1 MFARGGFSFHPAR
14 FSAYPA
20 NLPNPIIPTLA
31 RPPLTP
37 IIPAHTRYP
46 GVGDVPV
53 FLSDQ
58 FPALLSLLFPLHTK
72 FLSATPLFPLLTQ
85 KQGGYTPTKM
95 SARRHF
101 LSLFSQSSHSA
112 LLLFNHLRTLS
123 FFVSNLSPTLPISSA
138 LLSQKQGVHPL
149 WSNQSLRSFTS
160 STSFTSFSSI
170 HRPFTI
176 LLPHL
181 HPSFS
186 LSCHNHPRSGDQ
198 LLHHAY
204 RYPNAYGTL
213 LPMRS
218 APRDSFMKRV
228 LIIEDDRDIVEL
240 VRYNLANEGFQVNA
254 AFDGSSGL
262 STLKKTP
269 PDLLLLDL
277 MLPKMSGLDICREI
291 RKDESLNRLPVLML
305 TARGDEADR
314 VVGLEMGADDYVTK
328 PFSPRELIARVK
340 ALLRRAEPPVDSPRV
355 IEIGR
360 LAIDPASYRVSHS
373 GKPVP
378 LSTLEFRLL
387 YYLASRPNR
396 VFTRDQLLDAVW
408 GTDRFVTPRSVD
420 VYVRRLREKIES
432 DPENP
437 LHLKTV
443 RGAGY
448 LFETRAA

>member
-1 MFARGGFSFHPAR
+1 MVLEVPRLDR
-14 FSAYPA
+14 AYPKV
-20 NLPNPIIPTLA
+20 PRYG
-31 RPPLTP
+31 RP
-37 IIPAHTRYP
+37 
-46 GVGDVPV
+46 
-53 FLSDQ
+53 
-58 FPALLSLLFPLHTK
+58 
-72 FLSATPLFPLLTQ
+72 
-85 KQGGYTPTKM
+85 
-95 SARRHF
+95 
-101 LSLFSQSSHSA
+101 
-112 LLLFNHLRTLS
+112 
-123 FFVSNLSPTLPISSA
+123 
-138 LLSQKQGVHPL
+138 
-149 WSNQSLRSFTS
+149 
-160 STSFTSFSSI
+160 
-170 HRPFTI
+170 
-176 LLPHL
+176 
-181 HPSFS
+181 
-186 LSCHNHPRSGDQ
+186 
-198 LLHHAY
+198 
-204 RYPNAYGTL
+204 
-213 LPMRS
+213 LPMR
-218 APRDSFMKRV
+218 ATAREQFMKRI

-240 VRYNLANEGFQVNA
+240 VRYNLANEGFQVAA
-254 AFDGSSGL
+254 AFDGTSGL
-262 STLKKTP
+262 TNLKKSP

-340 ALLRRAEPPVDSPRV
+340 ALLRRAEPPADAPR
-355 IEIGR
+355 ILEIGK

-373 GKPVP
+373 GRPVP

-420 VYVRRLREKIES
+420 VYVRRLREKIEA

-448 LFETRAA
+448 LFETRAT